1 LCVCGGCG
9 GVCLSGCCASPLAPP
24 PRVCFSPPPPPG
36 LDRVVAITHIS
47 NQASENVIGKL
58 GMTEERET
66 THPAFGVPLRVYAID
81 LTEYEA

>member
-1 LCVCGGCG
+1 GCG
-9 GVCLSGCCASPLAPP
+9 FLCARAGGGRGAPRAGGPGCGREP
-24 PRVCFSPPPPPG
+24 PRPPPG

-66 THPAFGVPLRVYAID
+66 THPAFGVPLRIYAID